1 VNGWLGGATI
11 MLAALALTSCVN
23 PPPTQPPAVAP
34 APATITAADA
44 QQDLFRNTRAFTVR
58 VRALKCDNVY
68 FATGW
73 AYDKRTIVTNRHVV
87 EGARRLEISTWDGQ
101 TLAVAS
107 AEQATGPDLA
117 LIHLAQDAYAVAP
130 RVAKVNPK
138 IGTPLHVIG
147 YPEGRAPHENNGSV
161 QRYLDKSS
169 GDPSGTIMQMSGNIE
184 PGNSGSPIV
193 DNSGTVVAVAFA
205 YQLSTGWDTSQPVS
219 RLWPV
224 LHGQGLTPVV
234 PC

>member
-1 VNGWLGGATI
+1 VSRWQGAATI
-11 MLAALALTSCVN
+11 AVAALTLASCVN
-23 PPPTQPPAVAP
+23 PPPTQPPVVAP
-34 APATITAADA
+34 APATITAVDA

-58 VRALKCDNVY
+58 VRALKCGDV
-68 FATGW
+68 FTGTGW
-73 AYDKRTIVTNRHVV
+73 AVNKRTIVTNRHVV
-87 EGARRLEISTWDGQ
+87 EGAQRLEISTWDGQ

-138 IGTPLHVIG
+138 TATPLHMIG
-147 YPEGRAPHENNGSV
+147 YPEGRLPHENNGSV
-161 QRYLDKSS
+161 QRYLDKPP
-169 GDPSGTIMQMSGNIE
+169 GEPSGTVMQMSGDVE

-193 DNSGTVVAVAFA
+193 DDSGTVVAVVFA
-205 YQLSTGWDTSQPVS
+205 HELSTGWDTAEPVS

-224 LHGQGLTPVV
+224 LRGQGLTPVV
-234 PC
+234 SC